1 MIDRR
6 CHSEVRDLALRALGG
21 TTITLV
27 LVVVGDQVR
36 VLAHALAIR
45 RYAAAVQAIGAR
57 ATDDAVVRRR
67 AVARLTERG
76 ALYALCAVTEGLA
89 GANRSPGCGGLCC
102 GALGGIASALRKA
115 RLAGNTVARTVRT
128 FGAAKCT
135 DLTIPAGIEEVSRRT
150 LRAGGSVGCGCPPGV
165 A

>member
-1 MIDRR
+1 M
-6 CHSEVRDLALRALGG
+6 
-21 TTITLV
+21 

-45 RYAAAVQAIGAR
+45 RYAAAVEAIRAR
-57 ATDDAVVRRR
+57 ATNDAVVRCR

-76 ALYALCAVTEGLA
+76 ALYTLCTVTEGLA
-89 GANRSPGCGGLCC
+89 GADRSAGCGGLCC
-102 GALGGIASALRKA
+102 GALGGIAGALRKT

-135 DLTIPAGIEEVSRRT
+135 DLALSQRMNMRNTPLSLTLTIPAGIEEVSRRT
-150 LRAGGSVGCGCPPGV
+150 LRAGGSVGRSCPPGV